1 MNGSILVWRL
11 ENHVRATSEG
21 SVMRRKARLEEM
33 FTWEIATAMAEVP
46 LCYLP
51 VGTLEW
57 HGEHAAVGLD
67 ALKAHAVCI
76 RAADRSGGLVAPL
89 YWSIA
94 HNIAA
99 IRETGEVF
107 RREHPKSGWLLLSDQ
122 EVVPDLHNPV
132 EHAAGGE
139 TSLILAIHP
148 NHPCHHHL
156 QRA

>member
-1 MNGSILVWRL
+1 MTDG
-11 ENHVRATSEG
+11 
-21 SVMRRKARLEEM
+21 RRKARLEEM
-33 FTWEIATAMAEVP
+33 FTGEIATAMAEVP

-89 YWSIA
+89 YWLIA

-122 EVVPDLHNPV
+122 EVVSDLHYPV
-132 EHAAGGE
+132 EHAAVGE
-139 TSLILAIHP
+139 TSLLLAIHP